1 MKLVRQYPH
10 GGTHPPEAV
19 ADPKLA
25 PDYRGVQPSM
35 YDLGYEGPVTMRPD
49 FLLDV
54 LGVGELARL
63 GYTSGKAGIEAL
75 KRILTSKSDDA
86 MTALAKTAE
95 PQEMYR
101 LVKKT
106 DAGAGARESAAG
118 ARESAT
124 AARESAAA
132 ARESSEAALKA
143 QAERIANSKLQTQ
156 AQRAIQN
163 ASKEESQA
171 ILNLQGQL
179 DKALAEGVM
188 EEQKAVKL
196 FQEAV
201 DKIFTQTRIDDV
213 ILKDGDTVAKNFGP
227 TMKELYDTNR
237 PMFDAIYND
246 LIGPL
251 TGRGPRMNEQ
261 GGRTPMPHKTIKRY
275 A

>member
-1 MKLVRQYPH
+1 MKLIRQYPH

-25 PDYRGVQPSM
+25 PSNLSPSM
-35 YDLGYEGPVTMRPD
+35 QLYGFEDGPVTMRPD
-49 FLLDV
+49 LLLDV

-63 GYTSGKAGIEAL
+63 GYRGGKAGVEAL

-106 DAGAGARESAAG
+106 DAGAGARESAA
-118 ARESAT
+118 
-124 AARESAAA
+124 AARKSAAA

-188 EEQKAVKL
+188 DEQKAVKL

-213 ILKDGDTVAKNFGP
+213 ILKDGDQLAKQLGP
-227 TMKELYDTNR
+227 TMQELYNTNR

-251 TGRGPRMNEQ
+251 TSRGPKMNEH

-275 A
+275 AQG

>member
-1 MKLVRQYPH
+1 MKLVGQYPH

-35 YDLGYEGPVTMRPD
+35 YDLGYDGPVTMRPD
-49 FLLDV
+49 FLLDAV
-54 LGVGELARL
+54 GVGELARL
-63 GYTSGKAGIEAL
+63 GYTGGKAGIEAL

-106 DAGAGARESAAG
+106 DAGAGARESAA
-118 ARESAT
+118 
-124 AARESAAA
+124 A

-143 QAERIANSKLQTQ
+143 QGERIANSKLQTQ

-237 PMFDAIYND
+237 PMFNAIYND
-246 LIGPL
+246 LIRPL
-251 TGRGPRMNEQ
+251 TSKKVSGKPNPKMNEY
-261 GGRTPMPHKTIKRY
+261 GGRAAMPYKTIKRY

>member
-1 MKLVRQYPH
+1 
-10 GGTHPPEAV
+10 
-19 ADPKLA
+19 
-25 PDYRGVQPSM
+25 
-35 YDLGYEGPVTMRPD
+35 
-49 FLLDV
+49 
-54 LGVGELARL
+54 
-63 GYTSGKAGIEAL
+63 
-75 KRILTSKSDDA
+75 
-86 MTALAKTAE
+86 
-95 PQEMYR
+95 
-101 LVKKT
+101 
-106 DAGAGARESAAG
+106 
-118 ARESAT
+118 
-124 AARESAAA
+124 
-132 ARESSEAALKA
+132 
-143 QAERIANSKLQTQ
+143 
-156 AQRAIQN
+156 
-163 ASKEESQA
+163 
-171 ILNLQGQL
+171 
-179 DKALAEGVM
+179 M